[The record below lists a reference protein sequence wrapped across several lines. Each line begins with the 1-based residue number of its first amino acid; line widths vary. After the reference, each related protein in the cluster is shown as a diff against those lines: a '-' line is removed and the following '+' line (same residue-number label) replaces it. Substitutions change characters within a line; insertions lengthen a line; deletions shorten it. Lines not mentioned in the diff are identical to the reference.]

1 MDILNRDKEPLKG
14 KIYLGLVED
23 NVDPKRI
30 GRLKIRVQS
39 LMEDI
44 EVSDLPW
51 AHPFKDISGK
61 SFSVPGIGKIVNIIF
76 TQENMYSIEYIYSE
90 KYNINLSDKLSS
102 LSDAEYK
109 NFVALLF
116 DHRSQVYSDD
126 SELRLDYMFN
136 NIKIKEDSINIHLKD
151 NDQELR
157 LGHDFASQ
165 SAVLGDHFLTWLD
178 GFMNTMLMPTSMVGN
193 LSAPILKPQIDAS
206 IAKYFA
212 LRKTFLSQH
221 VKIVDNAACLDT
233 GNERYS
239 TPTTDD
245 IVEINNEKILD
256 NKNIKKETKDKIKN
270 DRSNENKKI
279 EDNKPNEADK
289 ITDTEINDDDGDT
302 VENEIIESPVNV
314 EDVKLS
320 QKEQQ
325 NVSATENIME
335 RKGSIKK
342 QNDAVA
348 VNDPYSDIWVGK
360 VNVNRGNNS
369 TDNKESENY
378 GSYTTDKSN
387 DKTSDT
393 TASGEKE
400 TNFNGVKAK
409 EMNYS
414 GKKITNGKLEQSDLV
429 TVDGIKDSKG
439 RNIQLRE
446 DAAKSFKRLNDA
458 YKAEYGKNLPI
469 NDSYRNYD
477 RQVTERLGAV
487 KSGNPGLAAVPGTS
501 AHGWGLAIDINSGG
515 WGTAIVKWFKN
526 TGSKHGWSQP
536 SSWPYY
542 SKKDSGKNSPLES
555 WHWQYFPDK
564 DKYK

>member
-1 MDILNRDKEPLKG
+1 MDILNIDKEPLMG

-51 AHPFKDISGK
+51 AHPFKDVSGK
-61 SFSVPGIGKIVNIIF
+61 SFSIPGIGKIVNVIF
-76 TQENMYSIEYIYSE
+76 TQENMYSVEYIYSE
-90 KYNINLSDKLSS
+90 KYNINLSDKLES
-102 LSDAEYK
+102 LSDKEYK

-116 DHRSQVYSDD
+116 DHRTQVYSDE

-151 NDQELR
+151 NDQEVR
-157 LGHDFASQ
+157 IGHDYASQ

-178 GFMNTMLMPTSMVGN
+178 EFMNTMILPTSLLGN
-193 LSAPILKPQIDAS
+193 LSAPILKPQIDAT

-221 VKIVDNAACLDT
+221 VKIVDNGMCIDT
-233 GNERYS
+233 GSNRYS

-256 NKNIKKETKDKIKN
+256 NKNVDKETKDKIKT
-270 DRSNENKKI
+270 DRSNENKKV
-279 EDNKPNEADK
+279 EDNKPNEDDK
-289 ITDTEINDDDGDT
+289 VSETLVNDDDGDT
-302 VENEIIESPVNV
+302 IENEIIESPVNV
-314 EDVKLS
+314 ENVKLS
-320 QKEQQ
+320 DKEQQ
-325 NVSATENIME
+325 SVDATNNVMQ

-342 QNDAVA
+342 QNDVVA
-348 VNDPYSDIWVGK
+348 VNEPYSDIWVGK
-360 VNVNRGNNS
+360 VKINRGGNLDS
-369 TDNKESENY
+369 KESENY
-378 GSYTTDKSN
+378 GTYTTDVNKEQQTTSIETSN
-387 DKTSDT
+387 QISDF
-393 TASGEKE
+393 G
-400 TNFNGVKAK
+400 GVKAK
-409 EMNYS
+409 EMNYE

-429 TVDGIKDSKG
+429 IVEGLKDSKG

-458 YKAEYGKNLPI
+458 FKSEFGKNILI
-469 NDSYRNYD
+469 NDTYRNYD
-477 RQVTERLGAV
+477 RQVKERLQAE

-515 WGTAIVKWFKN
+515 WGTDIVKWFKN
-526 TGSKHGWSQP
+526 TGSKYGWSQP

-542 SKKDSGKNSPLES
+542 NKKDIGKNSPLES

-564 DKYK
+564 DRYK

>member
-1 MDILNRDKEPLKG
+1 MDILNIDKEPLMG

-44 EVSDLPW
+44 EVRDLPW
-51 AHPFKDISGK
+51 AHPFKDVSGK
-61 SFSVPGIGKIVNIIF
+61 SFSIPGIGKIVNVIF
-76 TQENMYSIEYIYSE
+76 TQENMYSVEYIYSE
-90 KYNINLSDKLSS
+90 KYNINLSDKLES
-102 LSDAEYK
+102 LSDKEYK

-116 DHRSQVYSDD
+116 DHRTQVYSDE

-151 NDQELR
+151 NDQEVR
-157 LGHDFASQ
+157 IGHDYASQ

-178 GFMNTMLMPTSMVGN
+178 EFMNTMLLPTSLLGN
-193 LSAPILKPQIDAS
+193 LSAPILKPQIDAT

-221 VKIVDNAACLDT
+221 VKIVDNGMCIDT
-233 GNERYS
+233 GSNRYS

-256 NKNIKKETKDKIKN
+256 NKNIDKETKDKIKT
-270 DRSNENKKI
+270 DRSNENKKV
-279 EDNKPNEADK
+279 EDNKPNEDDK
-289 ITDTEINDDDGDT
+289 VSETLVNDDDGDT
-302 VENEIIESPVNV
+302 IENEIIESPVNV
-314 EDVKLS
+314 ENVKLS
-320 QKEQQ
+320 DKEQQ
-325 NVSATENIME
+325 SVDATNNVMQ

-348 VNDPYSDIWVGK
+348 VNEPYSDIWVGK
-360 VNVNRGNNS
+360 VNVNRGGNLDS
-369 TDNKESENY
+369 KDSENY
-378 GSYTTDKSN
+378 GTYTTDVNKEQPTTSVESSN
-387 DKTSDT
+387 QIS
-393 TASGEKE
+393 
-400 TNFNGVKAK
+400 NFGGVKAK

-429 TVDGIKDSKG
+429 IVDGLKDSKG

-458 YKAEYGKNLPI
+458 FKSEFGKNIPI
-469 NDSYRNYD
+469 NDTYRNYD
-477 RQVTERLGAV
+477 RQVKERLQAE

-515 WGTAIVKWFKN
+515 WGTDIVKWFKN
-526 TGSKHGWSQP
+526 TGSKYGWSQP

-542 SKKDSGKNSPLES
+542 NKKDSNKNSPLES

-564 DKYK
+564 DRYK